1 MSFEG
6 YYHVLCKNGHLFT
19 WDVYDSKSPFSLG
32 PWDDSNEK
40 NWKCRSCEEPMTWWE
55 LIDCTNDNGD
65 PTELKIKTPPVQG
78 YNCTECKHK
87 CTSVNAT
94 YYIPKERGHLM
105 T

>member
-1 MSFEG
+1 
-6 YYHVLCKNGHLFT
+6 
-19 WDVYDSKSPFSLG
+19 
-32 PWDDSNEK
+32 
-40 NWKCRSCEEPMTWWE
+40 MTWWE
-55 LIDCTNDNGD
+55 IIDCTNDSGD